1 MKNIILKILAA
12 LPALLLSSCVYEDLY
27 PCPEGISLRFVYNYN
42 MEYADAFSSRV
53 DCLTLYVYDGNG
65 KHVGTYT
72 ETGDVL
78 RNEDYRMVIDLPE
91 GSYKFV
97 AYGGLACERHSFSVT
112 SAMADDF
119 SMEDVEVSMEH
130 DDFISRFQLHDL
142 FWGMTDADVAYE
154 EYSDAVIYMMK
165 DTHDIRIILQQ
176 SDTGAEPLSIEDFDI
191 SITGMNNYHFLW
203 DNSVSSDGPDMTYLP
218 WTSGD
223 GLDVGSAGGNNVS
236 AAYAE
241 FSLSRVMAD
250 SRAKLVIYS
259 YKQQETVVDIPLVQ
273 YLLLLK
279 SEKYA
284 DMDSQEYLDRESS
297 WNIVFLLNDYTWH
310 DVDIII
316 NDWTVRDNNIGLS

>member
-112 SAMADDF
+112 SAPADDF
-119 SMEDVEVSMEH
+119 SMEDVEVVMAH

-142 FWGMTDADVAYE
+142 FWGMTDADV
-154 EYSDAVIYMMK
+154 
-165 DTHDIRIILQQ
+165 QQ

>member
-112 SAMADDF
+112 PAPADDF
-119 SMEDVEVSMEH
+119 SMEDVEVVMEH
-130 DDFISRFQLHDL
+130 DNHTSDVQLHDL

-165 DTHDIRIILQQ
+165 DTHDIRVILQQ

-203 DNSVSSDGPDMTYLP
+203 DNSVSSPCRESWPTAGQNSSSTA
-218 WTSGD
+218 TS
-223 GLDVGSAGGNNVS
+223 SRRRWWI
-236 AAYAE
+236 YR
-241 FSLSRVMAD
+241 LSSTCSF
-250 SRAKLVIYS
+250 SRARSMRTWTARNISTGKDAG
-259 YKQQETVVDIPLVQ
+259 T
-273 YLLLLK
+273 
-279 SEKYA
+279 
-284 DMDSQEYLDRESS
+284 SS
-297 WNIVFLLNDYTWH
+297 SCSTTTPGMTW
-310 DVDIII
+310 
-316 NDWTVRDNNIGLS
+316 T